1 MKLYQLLTI
10 APAVGKDR
18 GEAFIGPLT
27 AAMERFGIDTPVRQ
41 AAFVGQLLHESG
53 NFTRMTENLN
63 YSAEGLMNTWPQR
76 FAYVTA
82 ARYGRVD
89 GKQAANQQMIANIAY
104 AKRMGNGDVASGDGW
119 RYRGRGP
126 IQLTGRANYRACG
139 KAIGIDLIA
148 KPELLEQ
155 PEAGCLAAAWFWSA
169 GNPTGRDL
177 SLLADERNITA
188 ITRAVNGGENGLSH
202 RKEVTMRAMQVLA

>member
-1 MKLYQLLTI
+1 MKLYQLLTVE
-10 APAVGKDR
+10 PAIGNVR
-18 GEAFIGPLT
+18 AEAFLGPLNT
-27 AAMERFGIDTPVRQ
+27 AMARFGIDTPVRQ

-53 NFTRMTENLN
+53 NLTRMVENLN
-63 YSAEGLMNTWPQR
+63 YSAEGLLATFRRYFTP
-76 FAYVTA
+76 ATA
-82 ARYGRVD
+82 NQYGRTTEHP
-89 GKQAANQQMIANIAY
+89 ANQQMIANIAY
-104 AKRMGNGDVASGDGW
+104 ASRMGNGGPESGDGW
-119 RYRGRGP
+119 RFRGRGP

-188 ITRAVNGGENGLSH
+188 ITKAVNGGENGLLH
-202 RKEVTMRAMQVLA
+202 RKEVTMRALQVLA

>member
-1 MKLYQLLTI
+1 MNLHQLLTI

-27 AAMERFGIDTPVRQ
+27 VAMERFDIDTPVRQ
-41 AAFVGQLLHESG
+41 AAFVGQVLHESG

-63 YSAEGLMNTWPQR
+63 YSAEGLLATFRRHFTQLTANQYGR
-76 FAYVTA
+76 TA
-82 ARYGRVD
+82 AHP
-89 GKQAANQQMIANIAY
+89 ANQQMIANIAY
-104 AKRMGNGDVASGDGW
+104 GNRMGNGAPEGGDGW
-119 RYRGRGP
+119 RFRGRGP

-148 KPELLEQ
+148 KPELLEH

-169 GNPTGRDL
+169 GNPSGRDL
-177 SLLADERNITA
+177 SLLADERNVTA
-188 ITRAVNGGENGLSH
+188 ITRAVNGGENGLLH
-202 RKEVTMRAMQVLA
+202 RKELTSRAMQVLA